1 MKGIFIVVLAVA
13 ISLSLTLTTQ
23 TAFAATI
30 TLVNPSFEDP
40 LLDDGDFTRDSIPG
54 WDIFNGAAGV
64 FDPSPTFYANPNYTL
79 ESIIPDGE
87 NVAYSNGG
95 DFCQDLSDT
104 LQLNTIYTLEV
115 KVGQRDD
122 TALGGY
128 AIHFRAFDT
137 DQETLAG
144 VDSAGDDGLPI
155 PTQPGRNS
163 FVTNTVTYE
172 TGDSHPRAGQ
182 QLRICIIGDG
192 LQSNFDTV
200 SLDASPS
207 DDGGTGQNGLVA
219 VGGDFIPLDTT
230 MVLVAGAQYTAAW
243 MIPAIVSAIGIG
255 IVIARKF

>member
-1 MKGIFIVVLAVA
+1 
-13 ISLSLTLTTQ
+13 
-23 TAFAATI
+23 
-30 TLVNPSFEDP
+30 
-40 LLDDGDFTRDSIPG
+40 
-54 WDIFNGAAGV
+54 
-64 FDPSPTFYANPNYTL
+64 
-79 ESIIPDGE
+79 
-87 NVAYSNGG
+87 
-95 DFCQDLSDT
+95 
-104 LQLNTIYTLEV
+104 
-115 KVGQRDD
+115 VGQRDD

-155 PTQPGRNS
+155 PTQPDPNK
-163 FVTNTVTYE
+163 FVTNTVTFE

-192 LQSNFDTV
+192 TQSNFDTV

-207 DDGGTGQNGLVA
+207 DDEGTGQNGIVA